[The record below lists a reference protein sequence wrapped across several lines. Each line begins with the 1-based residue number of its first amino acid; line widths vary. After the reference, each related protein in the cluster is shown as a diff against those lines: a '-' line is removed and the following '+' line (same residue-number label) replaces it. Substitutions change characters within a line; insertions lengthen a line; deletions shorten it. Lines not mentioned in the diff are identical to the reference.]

1 MPFKRLFVVSIL
13 SVFVISLCSCSNP
26 KYYDMKRY
34 VESSSQLR
42 IVSIDEWI
50 YNEEYKSITLNIR
63 LDSGSKPSLEELDRL
78 RKALNEYMQRNGGL
92 LDQGWQVSVL
102 VDEATQGSEK
112 PYRYAV
118 IANFEN
124 GYILGDG
131 DYRFE
136 TSNNLNTFQFCMNYD
151 DVSYIS
157 SLTDVEY
164 ILIGGQYSISD
175 TELIN
180 ETIEEVRKLNNLKA
194 ISIYSPWYES
204 FSNADLECE
213 VIEIGINNYSFGE
226 L

>member
-112 PYRYAV
+112 P
-118 IANFEN
+118 
-124 GYILGDG
+124 
-131 DYRFE
+131 
-136 TSNNLNTFQFCMNYD
+136 
-151 DVSYIS
+151 
-157 SLTDVEY
+157 
-164 ILIGGQYSISD
+164 
-175 TELIN
+175 
-180 ETIEEVRKLNNLKA
+180 
-194 ISIYSPWYES
+194 
-204 FSNADLECE
+204 
-213 VIEIGINNYSFGE
+213 
-226 L
+226 